1 MGNNPNC
8 RDNLVDLRTRT
19 PEERAAISALGG
31 KGKAAAI
38 ARRKTLQEAL
48 DYLLSKEYTNDKGN
62 TATGIE
68 IVAIGLFNKAKAGD
82 TAAIRLLAELVG
94 EAESQGVTV
103 IPQILVNNPQ
113 AAEDVAALMIEE

>member
-1 MGNNPNC
+1 MAAPHPE
-8 RDNLVDLRTRT
+8 NLRPFETLT
-19 PEERAAISALGG
+19 PEEAYEIRRKGALA
-31 KGKAAAI
+31 KAEKI
-38 ARRKTLQEAL
+38 RQRKTLQEAL
-48 DYLLSKEYTNDKGN
+48 DYLLTKEYTNDKGN

-113 AAEDVAALMIEE
+113 AAEDVAALMAEE

>member
-1 MGNNPNC
+1 MGHNPNC
-8 RDNLVDLRTRT
+8 CDNLVDLRSRT

-31 KGKAAAI
+31 KAKAEAI

-48 DYLLSKEYTNDKGN
+48 DYLLAKEYTNDKGN

>member
-1 MGNNPNC
+1 MPTIE
-8 RDNLVDLRTRT
+8 NLRPLTT
-19 PEERAAISALGG
+19 LPPEEAYELRRKGALARAEKIR
-31 KGKAAAI
+31 
-38 ARRKTLQEAL
+38 RRKTLQEAL
-48 DYLLSKEYTNDKGN
+48 DYLLTKEYTNDKGN

-113 AAEDVAALMIEE
+113 AAEDVQAIMLED

>member
-1 MGNNPNC
+1 MPNPE
-8 RDNLVDLRTRT
+8 NLVDLRTRT
-19 PEERAAISALGG
+19 PEERIEIARQGG
-31 KGKAAAI
+31 KASQEKA
-38 ARRKTLQEAL
+38 RQRKTLQEAL
-48 DYLLSKEYTNDKGN
+48 DYLLAKEYTNDKGN

>member
-1 MGNNPNC
+1 MAELHPE
-8 RDNLVDLRTRT
+8 NLRPFGSLT
-19 PEERAAISALGG
+19 PEEAYEIRRKGALA
-31 KGKAAAI
+31 KAEKI
-38 ARRKTLQEAL
+38 RQRKTLQEAL

-103 IPQILVNNPQ
+103 IPQILVNNPH
-113 AAEDVAALMIEE
+113 AAEDVAALMTEE

>member
-1 MGNNPNC
+1 MAELHPE
-8 RDNLVDLRTRT
+8 NLRPFGSLT
-19 PEERAAISALGG
+19 PEEAYEIRRKGALA
-31 KGKAAAI
+31 KAEKI
-38 ARRKTLQEAL
+38 RQRKTLQEAL